1 MDKNERLK
9 EVRGHDEDVCWIMF
23 EAGDFVDLPAPWD
36 RDETLRFT
44 VAVSGIYLV
53 SPFGIALVHR
63 DAHTTNARRD

>member
-9 EVRGHDEDVCWIMF
+9 EIRGHDKDVCWIMF
-23 EAGDFVDLPAPWD
+23 EAGDFVDLPVPWD

-44 VAVSGIYLV
+44 AAVSGVYLV

-63 DAHTTNARRD
+63 DAHKNARRD